1 MKKLKAKI
9 SMILNGAKFKKNHLH
24 INYTSFGNCV
34 ILYSHCFQ
42 LSKYHWTQWL
52 HAMHCCC
59 HISAHN
65 RWDQGWRCG
74 WPL

>member
-42 LSKYHWTQWL
+42 LSKYTGHSDYMPCTAAAVFQ
-52 HAMHCCC
+52 
-59 HISAHN
+59 HITVEIKGDGAVDH
-65 RWDQGWRCG
+65 
-74 WPL
+74 